1 VRSCAP
7 SLAREHPRIP
17 ARPGGCQPRRGGR
30 GAARRTADA
39 EHSTGDGIEILVGAP
54 GRRPPGARE
63 RLREQREELPA
74 RYGARPEAREVRGR
88 QLAVDQA
95 VAPALELAREPDE
108 RHLRGV
114 AHTAEHRFAEEGAAE
129 RDAVET
135 AGERAVLP

>member
-1 VRSCAP
+1 
-7 SLAREHPRIP
+7 
-17 ARPGGCQPRRGGR
+17 
-30 GAARRTADA
+30 
-39 EHSTGDGIEILVGAP
+39 
-54 GRRPPGARE
+54 PGARE

-135 AGERAVLP
+135 AGERAVLPGLDRMRVTEAVQLDVSVPHLGRDPGAVLERRPARCRARVDHRLEGRIERD